1 MNYCENRAITTIER
15 DKARDSWD
23 MLYGTRNTLPTFRSR
38 VQFPSPA
45 PIILGSSPL
54 GTLEATVRHI
64 KRRKCYADNKK
75 EKRKNM
81 ASSPLLNFSRKII
94 PNYS

>member
-1 MNYCENRAITTIER
+1 MKNLFKKFKNLFKKRSKKNELEIFEKFRIVPKKEER
-15 DKARDSWD
+15 ER
-23 MLYGTRNTLPTFRSR
+23 
-38 VQFPSPA
+38 
-45 PIILGSSPL
+45 I
-54 GTLEATVRHI
+54 EATVRHI

>member
-54 GTLEATVRHI
+54 GTQKEENVMSTI
-64 KRRKCYADNKK
+64 RKKSG
-75 EKRKNM
+75 RM
-81 ASSPLLNFSRKII
+81 
-94 PNYS
+94 